1 MRTLALTCSLVVV
14 LAAALVLQSGCSSL
28 TQTQA
33 EHLHVYDRDV
43 YHDIYLL
50 PDDVDTFF
58 MLDRPT
64 RLSRWLVTY

>member
-1 MRTLALTCSLVVV
+1 MRSLAFLCSLLVV
-14 LAAALVLQSGCSSL
+14 LAAALVLQSGCSL

-33 EHLHVYDRDV
+33 EHMHVYDRDV
-43 YHDIYLL
+43 YHDVYLM
-50 PDDVDTFF
+50 PDDIDTMF